1 MIAGSTSRNSSERR
15 WVACT
20 NMALSMGVILAF
32 LLIPSTKSASAL
44 GPNLRRPSTN
54 PSDIADFPSSE
65 IVLDMVVLSNAVYH
79 MLNKIVSCNDPQ
91 ANNQTIVSTTRQEL
105 HSALTSDDSEEFVI
119 VNKKIKRQ
127 QLLRLEGD
135 TEEKKNLFDILLPDG
150 ITCLHYSHDR
160 DIGTQVL
167 VVRSSIHNY
176 VSVVYAGTDDFQT
189 ALMDGNI
196 LMGSFGPSSTSTNN
210 TSSAETSTNSTI
222 DMDKLFEQVPG
233 EVRVHRG
240 FNSAVFDND
249 GFLKVL
255 RCVTS
260 ARLGGPCDEAEERE
274 DNQIDATML
283 SGITPYQLYTT
294 GHSLGAADS
303 VLLGAALYM
312 AFPTEN
318 IQSINFGCPKIGNV
332 DWSYWIDSLQP
343 GKRTGHGNSS
353 TTGSFEV
360 FRFVNKMDLVP
371 RLPELLFQHAGHTLQ
386 MSIGGIIRAYYNHWG
401 DGDLGYAGVPF
412 GWGAEPYIFLPG
424 ALMSHNHRHYVEYL
438 QDYAPK
444 SNDSLTKNQT
454 LYFVKEFERT
464 EKNGTISTVAPIIA
478 VV

>member
-1 MIAGSTSRNSSERR
+1 
-15 WVACT
+15 
-20 NMALSMGVILAF
+20 MALGAGVILAF
-32 LLIPSTKSASAL
+32 LLIPSTKSASAF
-44 GPNLRRPSTN
+44 GPNLRRLSPK
-54 PSDIADFPSSE
+54 PSDITYFPSSE

-91 ANNQTIVSTTRQEL
+91 ANNQTIVSSSRQEL
-105 HSALTSDDSEEFVI
+105 HSALTADDSEEFV
-119 VNKKIKRQ
+119 NTDEKIKQQ
-127 QLLRLEGD
+127 QLRRLVD
-135 TEEKKNLFDILLPDG
+135 NTEEQKSLFDILLPDG
-150 ITCLHYSHDR
+150 ITCLHYSHDH
-160 DIGTQVL
+160 DLGTQVL

-210 TSSAETSTNSTI
+210 TSSAETFINSTI
-222 DMDKLFEQVPG
+222 EVDKLFEQVPG

-240 FNSAVFDND
+240 FNSAVFDNH
-249 GFLKVL
+249 GFLNIL

-274 DNQIDATML
+274 DRQMDATML
-283 SGITPYQLYTT
+283 SGHTPYQLYTT

-332 DWSYWIDSLQP
+332 EWSYWIDSLQP

-353 TTGSFEV
+353 RVGSFEV

-386 MSIGGIIRAYYNHWG
+386 MSVGGIIRAYYNHWG

-424 ALMSHNHRHYVEYL
+424 ALMSHNHKRYVEYL
-438 QDYAPK
+438 QEYAPK
-444 SNDSLTKNQT
+444 SSAKNEN

-464 EKNGTISTVAPIIA
+464 DENGTTSTVVPIIA